1 MRRNLTSATI
11 ITSPRHFD
19 CSFLATGF
27 GGLGLLLT
35 AGLLH
40 TVLGIFLTTTTSLAF
55 LALGQACAL
64 QAVRWLELLHLVKA
78 LVDKAETA
86 AAATAERRVEA
97 EERDKLRVL
106 HLVHGRQLSC
116 KVLLGHVRHARMDDV
131 ADELLASQQG
141 VLLELTSADGEFAAH
156 CAEGRASQLQS
167 RCTSYVN
174 CANLEP

>member
-40 TVLGIFLTTTTSLAF
+40 TVLGIFLTATTSLAF

-106 HLVHGRQLSC
+106 HLGHG
-116 KVLLGHVRHARMDDV
+116 RHARMDDV